1 MLEKVLDYAPA
12 SKLPACLGGA
22 RACPPED
29 CGGVGGYQQFLEA
42 IADPF
47 HPKHDEMLDWIGG
60 DFDPDY
66 FEAEEVNEELAGIR
80 GL

>member
-1 MLEKVLDYAPA
+1 VWRRLLVPGTVSLKKFHQIL
-12 SKLPACLGGA
+12 
-22 RACPPED
+22 
-29 CGGVGGYQQFLEA
+29 Q
-42 IADPF
+42 IA
-47 HPKHDEMLDWIGG
+47 HDEMLDWIGG